1 MRISLLNSLDPFAIG
16 EKAIQDL
23 VAMRAQS
30 PKDDPERRLGIHG
43 PYEELMIMKTGK
55 LPELYFDEGDPAPW
69 GLRVSDSRSSILWQV
84 LSGVL
89 DRQPEFAS
97 SYMALALDNAL
108 SDDDYSREL
117 GKMHKDFRSYMDHAG
132 VLRDHHHRAMTHVYK
147 SVACPACT
155 LLASLAVKD
164 EKMHALFKEMLPMS
178 PAGRRQHLSERG
190 LMPVL
195 NIAIDTSL
203 AARLA

>member
-1 MRISLLNSLDPFAIG
+1 MRISLLTSLDPFAIG
-16 EKAIQDL
+16 EQSLKDL
-23 VAMRAQS
+23 VDMRLQS
-30 PKDDPERRLGIHG
+30 AKDDPERRIGIHG
-43 PYEELMIMKTGK
+43 PYEELMIMKTGR
-55 LPELYFDEGDPAPW
+55 LPDLYFDAGDPQPW

-117 GKMHKDFRSYMDHAG
+117 GKMHKDFRSYMEHAG

-164 EKMHALFKEMLPMS
+164 EKMHALFREMLPMS

-190 LMPVL
+190 LMPML
-195 NIAIDTSL
+195 NIAIDTTLSKAL
-203 AARLA
+203 T